1 MFRKTVLDNGVR
13 ILSERLDHFRSVSLG
28 IWVNAGSREEMAQE
42 NGISHFIEHMIF
54 KGTHTRNSLQIAK
67 QLDAIGGF
75 SNAFTGKEH
84 TCFYSKVLDRHFTT
98 MADILSDIFLNS
110 LFEPQDMDR
119 ERQVILQE
127 ISMVEDT
134 PDEQIHVLFNQ
145 LFWMNHP
152 LGMSILGTDKTV
164 STLNKA
170 NIIDYIGRF
179 YTPER
184 IIIAAAGNLDH
195 DQLLA
200 FFRPLFEPLKP
211 SGQVSIKETPS
222 THPGIACHF
231 KETEQ
236 VHICL
241 GGKAPHL
248 LSDKRFAGAVFN
260 TILGGNMS
268 SRLFQEIREKRG
280 LAYSVYSFLTAY
292 VDTGLLGVYV
302 GTSPSAVNEVLELI
316 KIEVKK
322 VRDGALS
329 KDDLAAAKEH
339 LIGGI
344 LLGAE
349 STDSRMMRI
358 AKNEYVLERYM
369 GYDELIRILDKVT
382 LDELVDIATE
392 AFEDDKISLTT
403 LGPFEE
409 KALDVGC
416 LQFSDN

>member
-1 MFRKTVLDNGVR
+1 MFRKTVLENGVR
-13 ILSERLDHFRSVSLG
+13 ILSERLDHFRSISLG
-28 IWVNAGSREEMAQE
+28 IWVNVGSREEMAQE

-54 KGTHTRNSLQIAK
+54 KGTHTRSSLQIAK
-67 QLDAIGGF
+67 QLDAIGGL

-110 LFEPQDMDR
+110 VFEPQDMDR

-145 LFWMNHP
+145 LFWMNHS
-152 LGMSILGTDKTV
+152 LGMSVLGTDETV
-164 STLNKA
+164 SSLNKED
-170 NIIDYIGRF
+170 IIDYIRRF

-184 IIIAAAGNLDH
+184 IIIAAAGNIDH
-195 DQLLA
+195 DHLLA

-211 SGQVSIKETPS
+211 SGQVSNKETPPIHS
-222 THPGIACHF
+222 GIACHF

-248 LSDKRFAGAVFN
+248 LSDKRFASAVFN
-260 TILGGNMS
+260 TLLGGNMS

-280 LAYSVYSFLTAY
+280 LAYAVYSFLTAY
-292 VDTGLLGVYV
+292 LDTGLLGVYV

-316 KIEVKK
+316 YCEVKK
-322 VRDGALS
+322 IQDGALS
-329 KDDLAAAKEH
+329 KDDLAEAKEH

-349 STDSRMMRI
+349 STDTRMMRI

-369 GYDELIRILDKVT
+369 SYDELIQILDQVT
-382 LDELVDIATE
+382 LDEVVDIAKE
-392 AFEDDKISLTT
+392 AFEDNKISLTT

-409 KALDVGC
+409 KDLDVRC
-416 LQFSDN
+416 LQV